1 MRAPA
6 GRTTRP
12 TSDRVRESMFN
23 ILAAMDLIDGA
34 RVVDLFAG
42 SGALGIEAL
51 SRGAAQVTF
60 VDSDRDAVKI
70 IHANLGALGW
80 AGPDVGSSIRVECGD
95 AGRFR
100 LLRETDLVLADPPY
114 AFDGWSGLLS
124 GFLDAGFGGVAVLES
139 GSEIDH
145 GPRWNALRVRRYG
158 STVVQFVQPAVM
170 AGSPTDP
177 KGAR

>member
-1 MRAPA
+1 
-6 GRTTRP
+6 
-12 TSDRVRESMFN
+12 MFN

-60 VDSDRDAVKI
+60 VDSDRDAVEI
-70 IHANLGALGW
+70 IRANLCALGW
-80 AGPDVGSSIRVECGD
+80 SGPDVGPSIRVECGD

-100 LLRETDLVLADPPY
+100 RLGDTDLLLADPPY
-114 AFDGWSGLLS
+114 AFSGWSGLLS

-139 GSEIDH
+139 GTEVDH
-145 GPRWNALRVRRYG
+145 GLRWNALKVRRYG

-170 AGSPTDP
+170 AGSPAEP